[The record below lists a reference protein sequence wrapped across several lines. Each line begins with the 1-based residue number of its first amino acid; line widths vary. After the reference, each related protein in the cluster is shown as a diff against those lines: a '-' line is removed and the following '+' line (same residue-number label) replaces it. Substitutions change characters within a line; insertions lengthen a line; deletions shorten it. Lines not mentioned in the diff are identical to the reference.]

1 MRLTNLFDRDQAF
14 KYVVTF
20 VFAIFFLVVVS
31 ILSFNLAGFYDQ
43 LDSLSDS
50 VRRGDFE
57 GVELQLNEVSEFYQ
71 TSEGQGLQWLADTY
85 LFKDSLIRQASYSY
99 LTKDYETVVNEL
111 ANEVDDFRTSFLLAN
126 AKFQL
131 ARQRYRAI
139 SSEDPEGDFLKES
152 IIQEVLDD
160 INPDYERALR
170 SDNTDRFNYK
180 WNYDL
185 TSDVAA
191 IRRALEMPS
200 DDEPPPELER
210 IKGEATPTRRR
221 RG

>member
-1 MRLTNLFDRDQAF
+1 M
-14 KYVVTF
+14 
-20 VFAIFFLVVVS
+20 
-31 ILSFNLAGFYDQ
+31 
-43 LDSLSDS
+43 
-50 VRRGDFE
+50 
-57 GVELQLNEVSEFYQ
+57 
-71 TSEGQGLQWLADTY
+71 
-85 LFKDSLIRQASYSY
+85 IRQASYSY

>member
-1 MRLTNLFDRDQAF
+1 MRLTDLLDKDQAF
-14 KYVVTF
+14 KYFITF
-20 VFAIFFLVVVS
+20 MFAILFLIIVS
-31 ILSFNLAGFYDQ
+31 VFSSNLAGFYDQ

-50 VRRGDFE
+50 VRRGDSE
-57 GVELQLNEVSEFYQ
+57 DVEFQLNEVSDFYQ
-71 TSEGQGLQWLADTY
+71 KSEGWGLQWLADTY
-85 LFKDSLIRQASYSY
+85 LFKDSLLRQASYSY
-99 LTKDYETVVNEL
+99 LTKDYETVVSEL
-111 ANEVDDFRTSFLLAN
+111 ATEVDDFRTSFLLAN

-131 ARQRYRAI
+131 ARKRYRVI
-139 SSEDPEGDFLKES
+139 SEEDPTGDSLKEE
-152 IIQEVLDD
+152 IIQEVVDD

-170 SDNTDRFNYK
+170 SDTTDRFNYK

-185 TSDVAA
+185 TSDFAA
-191 IRRALEMPS
+191 IRRALEMPK